1 MERDPRP
8 DQPRG
13 GSAVGLVFVGVVLC
27 TLFTAAALGVL
38 AAHRQAPA
46 APPLAA
52 ADRAGELARAAPA
65 ELAARDRVYAGL
77 EELVR
82 RREAAL
88 RDRDPSILEAVWTP
102 GSPWLSRDL
111 AEVGRLRASGRRWA
125 DLRLTV
131 EIIGAARPD
140 DGRWTVLA
148 RLGRDQARLV
158 EAGSGAVIRT
168 VPAAT
173 ASYRC
178 QLVESGGRWRL
189 VAFQPS

>member
-27 TLFTAAALGVL
+27 TLFTAGALGVL
-38 AAHRQAPA
+38 AAHRTAPA
-46 APPLAA
+46 VPLAA
-52 ADRAGELARAAPA
+52 AGQAGELARAAPA
-65 ELAARDRVYAGL
+65 ELAARDRAYAGL

-88 RDRDPSILEAVWTP
+88 RARDPSILEAVWTP

-131 EIIGAARPD
+131 EIIGAVRPD
-140 DGRWTVLA
+140 GGRWTVLA

-158 EAGSGAVIRT
+158 EAGSGAVVRT